1 MWEKGGIYMEPEYIY
16 KVVDYVNGEM
26 KYAPV
31 IVRCDEQGETIVYFG
46 WWSET
51 KEQAEADLD
60 ILIKAR
66 VYGR

>member
-1 MWEKGGIYMEPEYIY
+1 MVITIKAEYIY
-16 KVVDYVNGEM
+16 KVVDYVDGQM

-31 IVRCDEQGETIVYFG
+31 IVRCDELGETIVYFG

-60 ILIKAR
+60 ILMKAGS
-66 VYGR
+66 YEQ

>member
-1 MWEKGGIYMEPEYIY
+1 MVVTIKAEYVY
-16 KVVDYVNGEM
+16 KVVDYVDGQM

-60 ILIKAR
+60 ILMKAGSYER
-66 VYGR
+66 

>member
-1 MWEKGGIYMEPEYIY
+1 MVVTIKAEYIY
-16 KVVDYVNGEM
+16 KVVDANIDGM

-60 ILIKAR
+60 ILMKAGSYER
-66 VYGR
+66 

>member
-1 MWEKGGIYMEPEYIY
+1 MVITIKAEYIY
-16 KVVDYVNGEM
+16 NVVDYVDGQM

-60 ILIKAR
+60 ILMKAGSYER
-66 VYGR
+66 

>member
-1 MWEKGGIYMEPEYIY
+1 M
-16 KVVDYVNGEM
+16 DYVDGQM

-60 ILIKAR
+60 ILMKAGSYER
-66 VYGR
+66 

>member
-1 MWEKGGIYMEPEYIY
+1 M
-16 KVVDYVNGEM
+16 DYVDGQM

-60 ILIKAR
+60 NLMKAGS
-66 VYGR
+66 YEQ

>member
-1 MWEKGGIYMEPEYIY
+1 MVITIKAEYVY
-16 KVVDYVNGEM
+16 KVVDYVDGQM

-60 ILIKAR
+60 NLMKAGS
-66 VYGR
+66 YEQ

>member
-1 MWEKGGIYMEPEYIY
+1 MITIKAEYVY
-16 KVVDYVNGEM
+16 KVVDYVDGQM